1 MTKIKT
7 IAVIAHDE
15 KKADI
20 VAFANDFKNVLKKF
34 NLYATGTTGKLLSE
48 KVGLNVKRLLSGPIG
63 GDAQIASMV
72 ATKKIDAVIF
82 IIDPLTAHPHD
93 TDINTLM
100 RVCNV
105 HNVPIAINI
114 ATAIHLLSS
123 KKI

>member
-1 MTKIKT
+1 MRKS
-7 IAVIAHDE
+7 HQW
-15 KKADI
+15 
-20 VAFANDFKNVLKKF
+20 
-34 NLYATGTTGKLLSE
+34 LL
-48 KVGLNVKRLLSGPIG
+48 
-63 GDAQIASMV
+63 Q
-72 ATKKIDAVIF
+72 KIDAVIF

-123 KKI
+123 KRFKYFIC